1 MAPALGPGCER
12 RASAQLWADS
22 EGFPRHP
29 SSGFGAEGH
38 GPALGRWGSWV
49 VAGAKWHD
57 RIWTTKYPVNRIIT
71 MNLNRILFSLVI
83 SFGYVIITSVLSP
96 VIIKLLYDLELYS
109 ISDLAILFPIITIV
123 LMAGLTYLAIWL
135 YEKTF
140 CRERS
145 QPSE

>member
-1 MAPALGPGCER
+1 
-12 RASAQLWADS
+12 
-22 EGFPRHP
+22 
-29 SSGFGAEGH
+29 
-38 GPALGRWGSWV
+38 
-49 VAGAKWHD
+49 
-57 RIWTTKYPVNRIIT
+57 